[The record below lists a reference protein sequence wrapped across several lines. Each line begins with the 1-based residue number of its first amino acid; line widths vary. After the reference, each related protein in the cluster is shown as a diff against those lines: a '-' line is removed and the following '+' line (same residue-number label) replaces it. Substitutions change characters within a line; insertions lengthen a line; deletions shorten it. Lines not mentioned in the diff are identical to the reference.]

1 MEQDRT
7 IMLQFEDLPNS
18 IEVVNFFFR
27 DKDLS
32 FDTKGKI
39 EFQPFF
45 RTELSTEIKNIN
57 LISLQKDLTNKE
69 RDLINNEIN
78 LIEFTETLDS
88 DGAFLD
94 TASIITNC
102 NLIISVDTSIAHLAG
117 ILNKQVW
124 VLLKKFPDW
133 RWLLN
138 RKTTPWYPNVTLFRQ
153 EKDNN
158 WNNPIKDI
166 YEHLLA
172 KLEKK

>member
-1 MEQDRT
+1 MEKKLDSKNINIGICWRGSDNLKGRT
-7 IMLQFEDLPNS
+7 L
-18 IEVVNFFFR
+18 
-27 DKDLS
+27 DLS
-32 FDTKGKI
+32 NFKKI
-39 EFQPFF
+39 SQ
-45 RTELSTEIKNIN
+45 IKNIN

-69 RDLINNEIN
+69 RDLIKNEIN
-78 LIEFTETLDS
+78 LIEFTDSLDKN
-88 DGAFLD
+88 GAFLD

-153 EKDNN
+153 ENDNN
-158 WNNPIKDI
+158 WGKPIKDI

>member
-1 MEQDRT
+1 M
-7 IMLQFEDLPNS
+7 
-18 IEVVNFFFR
+18 
-27 DKDLS
+27 
-32 FDTKGKI
+32 
-39 EFQPFF
+39 
-45 RTELSTEIKNIN
+45 
-57 LISLQKDLTNKE
+57 QKDLTNKE

-158 WNNPIKDI
+158 WNKPIKDI